1 MSTKR
6 RSLRFNL
13 ENKEELR
20 AWEYLENFKGSKN
33 SVVISAINSYFEPK
47 DDLKETIRETIREC
61 LKDVQ
66 ATSAKNEA
74 LSEEEKEQMPEIS
87 KKVIEGVKAWATIG
101 ADRAMNVV
109 NTRPK

>member
-13 ENKEELR
+13 ENMEERR

-33 SVVISAINSYFEPK
+33 GVVISAINSYFEPN

-66 ATSAKNEA
+66 VASAKTEA
-74 LSEEEKEQMPEIS
+74 LSEEENELLDSVDMFL
-87 KKVIEGVKAWATIG
+87 G
-101 ADRAMNVV
+101 N
-109 NTRPK
+109 

>member
-33 SVVISAINSYFEPK
+33 GAVISAINSYFEPK

-61 LKDVQ
+61 LKDVSF
-66 ATSAKNEA
+66 ATIKTEA
-74 LSEEEKEQMPEIS
+74 LSEEENDLLDSVDMFL
-87 KKVIEGVKAWATIG
+87 G
-101 ADRAMNVV
+101 N
-109 NTRPK
+109 

>member
-13 ENKEELR
+13 ENKEERR
-20 AWEYLENFKGSKN
+20 AWEHLENFKGSKN

-66 ATSAKNEA
+66 ATSAKIEV
-74 LSEEEKEQMPEIS
+74 LSEEENELLDS
-87 KKVIEGVKAWATIG
+87 VDVFLG
-101 ADRAMNVV
+101 N
-109 NTRPK
+109 

>member
-13 ENKEELR
+13 ENMEERR

-33 SVVISAINSYFEPK
+33 GVVISAINSYFEPN

-61 LKDVQ
+61 LNDIPVAPVK
-66 ATSAKNEA
+66 TEA
-74 LSEEEKEQMPEIS
+74 LSEEENDLLDSVDMFL
-87 KKVIEGVKAWATIG
+87 G
-101 ADRAMNVV
+101 N
-109 NTRPK
+109 

>member
-20 AWEYLENFKGSKN
+20 AWEHLENFKGSKN
-33 SVVISAINSYFEPK
+33 RAVISAINSYFEPK

-66 ATSAKNEA
+66 FTSAKTET
-74 LSEEEKEQMPEIS
+74 LSEEENELLDSVDMFLGS
-87 KKVIEGVKAWATIG
+87 
-101 ADRAMNVV
+101 
-109 NTRPK
+109 

>member
-33 SVVISAINSYFEPK
+33 GVVISAINSYFEPK
-47 DDLKETIRETIREC
+47 DDLKETIRKTIREC
-61 LKDVQ
+61 LKDVSF
-66 ATSAKNEA
+66 ATIKTEA
-74 LSEEEKEQMPEIS
+74 LSEEENELLDSVDMFL
-87 KKVIEGVKAWATIG
+87 G
-101 ADRAMNVV
+101 N
-109 NTRPK
+109 

>member
-13 ENKEELR
+13 ENKEER
-20 AWEYLENFKGSKN
+20 KAWEHLENFKGSKN

-66 ATSAKNEA
+66 FTSAKTEV
-74 LSEEEKEQMPEIS
+74 LSEEENNLLDSVDMFLGS
-87 KKVIEGVKAWATIG
+87 
-101 ADRAMNVV
+101 
-109 NTRPK
+109 

>member
-33 SVVISAINSYFEPK
+33 SAVISAINSYFEPK
-47 DDLKETIRETIREC
+47 DDLKEIIRETIREC

-66 ATSAKNEA
+66 VASAKTEA
-74 LSEEEKEQMPEIS
+74 LSEEENDLLDSVDMFL
-87 KKVIEGVKAWATIG
+87 G
-101 ADRAMNVV
+101 N
-109 NTRPK
+109 

>member
-33 SVVISAINSYFEPK
+33 GAVISAINSYFEPK

-61 LKDVQ
+61 LKDIPV
-66 ATSAKNEA
+66 APVKTEA
-74 LSEEEKEQMPEIS
+74 LSEEENELLDSVDMFLGS
-87 KKVIEGVKAWATIG
+87 
-101 ADRAMNVV
+101 
-109 NTRPK
+109 

>member
-13 ENKEELR
+13 ENKEERR
-20 AWEYLENFKGSKN
+20 AWEYLENYKGSKN
-33 SVVISAINSYFEPK
+33 GIIISAINSYFEPK

-66 ATSAKNEA
+66 ATSAKTEA
-74 LSEEEKEQMPEIS
+74 LSEEENELLDSVDMFLGS
-87 KKVIEGVKAWATIG
+87 
-101 ADRAMNVV
+101 
-109 NTRPK
+109 

>member
-13 ENKEELR
+13 ENMEERR
-20 AWEYLENFKGSKN
+20 AWESLENFKGSKN
-33 SVVISAINSYFEPK
+33 GVVISAINSYFEPN

-66 ATSAKNEA
+66 VASAKTEA
-74 LSEEEKEQMPEIS
+74 LSEEENELLDSVDMFL
-87 KKVIEGVKAWATIG
+87 G
-101 ADRAMNVV
+101 N
-109 NTRPK
+109 

>member
-20 AWEYLENFKGSKN
+20 AWEYLESYKGSKN

-66 ATSAKNEA
+66 FTSAKTEA
-74 LSEEEKEQMPEIS
+74 LSEEENDLLDSVDMFL
-87 KKVIEGVKAWATIG
+87 G
-101 ADRAMNVV
+101 N
-109 NTRPK
+109 

>member
-33 SVVISAINSYFEPK
+33 SAVISAINSYFEPK

-66 ATSAKNEA
+66 VASAKTEA
-74 LSEEEKEQMPEIS
+74 LSEEENDLLDSVDMFL
-87 KKVIEGVKAWATIG
+87 G
-101 ADRAMNVV
+101 N
-109 NTRPK
+109 